1 MDWLP
6 TEAAIL
12 VAAGIVLVVLAVIGW
27 DAHKEQ
33 NGRDTA
39 TVETPEKEL
48 DPAQEGQQAEEEPS
62 ERSVEEESEQSFP
75 ASDPPP
81 Y

>member
-6 TEAAIL
+6 TEAAIV
-12 VAAGIVLVVLAVIGW
+12 VAAGIILVVLAVVGW
-27 DAHKEQ
+27 DARKER

-39 TVETPEKEL
+39 VVETPEKE
-48 DPAQEGQQAEEEPS
+48 PEQGQESEQTEDESS